1 MFYLLIM
8 LLVFGILVFIHEF
21 GHFITARL
29 CGVSVKEFAIGMGP
43 TIFSWHSKK
52 HGTKYGLRLLPIG
65 GFVSM
70 AFVPTVIF
78 TLILTREQ
86 SREGAVLL
94 AILCPIFLLMSTA
107 FGIFG
112 LILSAAALGISVILI
127 ERRSFLDRIGK
138 M

>member
-1 MFYLLIM
+1 MIQT
-8 LLVFGILVFIHEF
+8 ILWLS
-21 GHFITARL
+21 A
-29 CGVSVKEFAIGMGP
+29 
-43 TIFSWHSKK
+43 
-52 HGTKYGLRLLPIG
+52 GLG

-94 AILCPIFLLMSTA
+94 AILRPIFLLMSAA

-112 LILSAAALGISVILI
+112 LILSAAALGIAVILI